1 MKGRSPVVID
11 AGDVGLPIQPRPVDA
26 GQHAQALVAAV
37 IGDAS
42 GTTEQATGLAI
53 RVGCQHALAGGA
65 ETAVELERGLDAAGG
80 AHTKLSPLRP
90 LPLKWTIRLT
100 RST

>member
-11 AGDVGLPIQPRPVDA
+11 AGDVGLPIQPRPVGA
-26 GQHAQALVAAV
+26 GQQHGQALVAAV

-53 RVGCQHALAGGA
+53 RVGCQHALAA

-80 AHTKLSPLRP
+80 AHTKLSPPRP
-90 LPLKWTIRLT
+90 LPFKWTIRLT